1 MSLDPGTWGL
11 LLALGLWTAL
21 DQSACLQVLVSQPLV
36 ASWLA
41 GWIAGDA
48 ASGLAIGVL
57 LQGVWSRSLPL
68 GASPLPFLGPAAVVG
83 GALAAVATGPRVHL
97 GPAITLPGALPLAI
111 ALWMSIAVGESGRP
125 LLQQIYRHRGTI
137 VDIALGAA
145 RDGRADRLR
154 IAHLLGIVPTA
165 FLGMGLVTAGLLVG
179 SILLRFGPNVHA
191 DGRWVALPVL
201 GVGVGQAC
209 SLSMKRRA
217 WIWGAAALVLGLAVA
232 FI

>member
-1 MSLDPGTWGL
+1 MSFDPGTWVL

-41 GWIAGDA
+41 GWVAGDA

-57 LQGVWSRSLPL
+57 LQGVWSRALPL
-68 GASPLPFLGPAAVVG
+68 GASPLPLLGPAAVVG
-83 GALAAVATGPRVHL
+83 GALAAVAPGPRVEL
-97 GPAITLPGALPLAI
+97 GPALSIPGAVPLAI
-111 ALWMSIAVGESGRP
+111 VLWMSIAVGESGRP
-125 LLQQIYRHRGTI
+125 LLQQIYRRRATI
-137 VDIALGAA
+137 VEMALAA
-145 RDGRADRLR
+145 AGEGRADRLR
-154 IAHLLGIVPTA
+154 IAHLLGVLPTGG
-165 FLGMGLVTAGLLVG
+165 LGVSLVAAGLVLG
-179 SILLRFGPNVHA
+179 SILLRVGPNVHA

-217 WIWGAAALVLGLAVA
+217 WIWGAAALLLGLAVA